1 MNLLRHY
8 EPWGLLDQLR
18 RDYIEQMLAHSG
30 TPTSGD
36 STVATSAWVPAIDLK
51 EEVNQFIIEADIPG
65 VDPKDIEISMANGVL
80 TIKGERK
87 SESQE
92 EGKNYHR
99 VERIHGS
106 FYRRFSLPDTA
117 DADKIVASGKNGVL
131 QVRIPKKEVAQ
142 PRKIAIQT

>member
-1 MNLLRHY
+1 MSLLRHY
-8 EPWGLLDQLR
+8 EPWGLLDQFR
-18 RDYIEQMLAHSG
+18 RDIEQILAQSG

-51 EEVNQFIIEADIPG
+51 EEANQFIIEADIPG
-65 VDPKDIEISMANGVL
+65 VDPQEIEISMAHGML
-80 TIKGERK
+80 TIKGERQSK
-87 SESQE
+87 SQE

-99 VERIHGS
+99 VERRHGS

-131 QVRIPKKEVAQ
+131 QIRIPKKEVAQ
-142 PRKIAIQT
+142 PRKIVIQT

>member
-8 EPWGLLDQLR
+8 EPWGLLDQFR
-18 RDYIEQMLAHSG
+18 RDIEQILAQSG

-36 STVATSAWVPAIDLK
+36 SAIATSAWVPAIDLK
-51 EEVNQFIIEADIPG
+51 EEANQFIIEADIPG
-65 VDPKDIEISMANGVL
+65 VDPKEIEVSMAHGML

-87 SESQE
+87 SESLE
-92 EGKNYHR
+92 EGNNYHR
-99 VERIHGS
+99 VERRHGS